1 MPEYNYKAVDQNGKQ
16 HSASCYAL
24 DETSLEGELKEKGYW
39 LIDATKTKKN
49 RKNTKVKVTR
59 PMLIEFC
66 ISMSAM
72 LGSGIG
78 IVEAI
83 QSVLEESDNEGFQTV
98 LRDIAD
104 NITAGNTLVSALEQ
118 YPSVFPEQMCNLINA
133 AEYSGNLVEAFKEI
147 SDYLQWTE
155 SLVKDVKQV
164 SLYPTIVLI
173 VVGIFILVLF
183 TFVVP
188 KFTELLMSVNVP
200 LPLIT
205 QVVIGISDTVQAYW
219 YLFLLMPFCLFKCSQ
234 FCIRRFSHLAL
245 FADRVKLKLPIF
257 GEVIKMLCLS
267 RFTHNMAIL
276 TRSGIPILQSLSLC
290 RNLVGNRV
298 ISDAILEAQSAV
310 NQGRTMTEV
319 FKSYAV
325 FPPTLLRMMVI
336 GEETG
341 SLERSLNHIS
351 DRYDDE
357 IPRKIKKIMGIMEPM
372 IMVMLIGIV
381 GTVVVAIFM
390 PLMSL
395 MGSVG

>member
-1 MPEYNYKAVDQNGKQ
+1 MPEFNYKAVDNKGKQ
-16 HSASCYAL
+16 HSSSCYAV
-24 DETSLEGELKEKGYW
+24 DEAGLENELKEKGFW
-39 LIDATKTKKN
+39 LIDATKIKTNKK
-49 RKNTKVKVTR
+49 KAKVKVTR

-83 QSVLEESDNEGFQTV
+83 QSVLEESDNEGFKTV

-118 YPSVFPEQMCNLINA
+118 YPTVFPEQMCNLINA

-147 SDYLQWTE
+147 SDYLQWTD

-173 VVGIFILVLF
+173 VVGVFILLLF

-200 LPLIT
+200 LPLVT

-219 YLFLLMPFCLFKCSQ
+219 YLFVLMPFGLFKLSQ

-245 FADRVKLKLPIF
+245 MADRVKLKLPIF
-257 GEVIKMLCLS
+257 GDVIKMLCLS

-298 ISDAILEAQSAV
+298 ISDAILEAQAAV

>member
-1 MPEYNYKAVDQNGKQ
+1 MPEFSYKAIDKSGKQ
-16 HSASCYAL
+16 VTSFRYAT
-24 DETSLEGELKEKGYW
+24 DEASLENSLKSDGYW
-39 LIDATKTKKN
+39 LIDASKASKTRKKV
-49 RKNTKVKVTR
+49 KVKVTR

-83 QSVLEESDNEGFQTV
+83 HSVVEESDSEGFQTV
-98 LRDIAD
+98 LRDVAE
-104 NITAGNTLVSALEQ
+104 NIKSGNTLVSALEQ
-118 YPSVFPEQMCNLINA
+118 YPNVFPEQMCNLINA

-155 SLVKDVKQV
+155 GLVKDVKQV

-173 VVGIFILVLF
+173 VVGMFILFLF

-188 KFTELLMSVNVP
+188 KFTALLNSVNVP

-205 QVVIGISDTVQAYW
+205 EVVITISDTVQAYW
-219 YLFLLMPFCLFKCSQ
+219 YLFIIVPFGLVKLSQ
-234 FCIRRFSHLAL
+234 FCIKRFSHLAL
-245 FADRVKLKLPIF
+245 IADRIKLNLPIF

-267 RFTHNMAIL
+267 KFTHNMAIL

-290 RNLVGNRV
+290 RNLVGNKV
-298 ISDAILEAQSAV
+298 IADAILEAEAAV
-310 NQGRTMTEV
+310 NQGRTMSEV
-319 FKSYAV
+319 FRSYSV

-341 SLERSLNHIS
+341 SLEKSLNHIS
-351 DRYDDE
+351 GRYDDE
-357 IPRKIKKIMGIMEPM
+357 IPRRIKKIMGILEPM

-381 GTVVVAIFM
+381 GTVVMAIFM

-395 MGSVG
+395 MGNVG